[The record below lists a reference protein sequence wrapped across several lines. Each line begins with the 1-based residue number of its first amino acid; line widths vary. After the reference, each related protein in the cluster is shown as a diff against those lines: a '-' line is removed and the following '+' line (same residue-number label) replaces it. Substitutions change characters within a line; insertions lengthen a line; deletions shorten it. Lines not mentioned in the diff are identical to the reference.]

1 LGKAFED
8 RNDNM
13 KMGVLL
19 PTAQFNG
26 KREAVS
32 RLEVEKAL
40 YLASDAVASAI
51 INSLLP
57 CDSNI
62 GTLDLWE
69 LENRITQ
76 ILAKTVDSISEVA
89 PSMGEDLSFE
99 IKRRRS
105 MLVDDLINLFT
116 ECLKDAF
123 GPSVKI
129 EHSSARKVS
138 VRLSSKIARK
148 DFIQKD
154 FRATIYDVLRYLL
167 GNAVN

>member
-1 LGKAFED
+1 
-8 RNDNM
+8 M
-13 KMGVLL
+13 

-40 YLASDAVASAI
+40 YSASDVLASVI
-51 INSLLP
+51 IDSLLP
-57 CDSNI
+57 NDSNSR
-62 GTLDLWE
+62 TLDLLE
-69 LENRITQ
+69 LESRITQ

-89 PSMGEDLSFE
+89 PSMSEDLSFE

-129 EHSSARKVS
+129 EHHSPRKIS
-138 VRLSSKIARK
+138 VRISGKFTKK
-148 DFIQKD
+148 DFILKD

-167 GNAVN
+167 GNTVN